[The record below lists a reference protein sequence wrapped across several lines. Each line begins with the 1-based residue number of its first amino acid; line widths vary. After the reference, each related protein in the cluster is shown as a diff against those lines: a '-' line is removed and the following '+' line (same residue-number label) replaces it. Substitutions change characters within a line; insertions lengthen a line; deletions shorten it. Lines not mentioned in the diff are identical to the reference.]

1 MQSSLILTGAGT
13 CVPATSI
20 MRFRTF
26 LPFSTVPL
34 RSTSGHSESSRILTA
49 AHGPVS
55 HPGLMPISAQ
65 QSSGNMISIAF
76 LRSTQHNKTNK
87 HTDSSEI
94 IIVKT
99 LTRTKYRAYIRS
111 VQTTLQGRHRP
122 SLHQFVRQARIR
134 NVSREI
140 PSLTTGTQQAAKA
153 TALNAQFASVT
164 RPDDPLLSI
173 PPILTPSEASA
184 CFTSVITT
192 TATVRR
198 HLKKLPT
205 CKASGPDGITNRVLK
220 ALAPS
225 IAFPLCH
232 IFNMSFTTGIFPSA
246 WKTAK
251 VIPVFKKGS
260 RNEPANHRPI
270 SLLPCVS
277 KVCERIFYD
286 HLYRHVSPFLSPA
299 QSGFRKGDSTS
310 LQLTRIVQQ
319 VCQHRDN
326 RALAGICFFDLAK
339 AFDTVWHRGPLA
351 KLEHA
356 FRVRKQPLSW
366 LKSYLSGRYQYVT
379 LLGTSSAA
387 EPVLS
392 GVSQG
397 SILGPLLF
405 IVYVNDL
412 PATSLFADDTT
423 ILT

>member
-1 MQSSLILTGAGT
+1 
-13 CVPATSI
+13 
-20 MRFRTF
+20 
-26 LPFSTVPL
+26 
-34 RSTSGHSESSRILTA
+34 
-49 AHGPVS
+49 
-55 HPGLMPISAQ
+55 MPISAQ

-76 LRSTQHNKTNK
+76 FKKYPTQQNKQAYQQQRN
-87 HTDSSEI
+87 
-94 IIVKT
+94 IVKT

-140 PSLTTGTQQAAKA
+140 PSLTTETQQAADPLVKA

-173 PPILTPSEASA
+173 PPILPHPPPPPSEPSA

-205 CKASGPDGITNRVLK
+205 CKASGPDGIPNRVLK

-232 IFNMSFTTGIFPSA
+232 IFNMSFTTGIFPCA

-251 VIPVFKKGS
+251 VIPVYKKGS
-260 RNEPANHRPI
+260 RHVPANYRLI

-286 HLYRHVSPFLSPA
+286 H
-299 QSGFRKGDSTS
+299 
-310 LQLTRIVQQ
+310 
-319 VCQHRDN
+319 
-326 RALAGICFFDLAK
+326 
-339 AFDTVWHRGPLA
+339 
-351 KLEHA
+351 
-356 FRVRKQPLSW
+356 
-366 LKSYLSGRYQYVT
+366 
-379 LLGTSSAA
+379 
-387 EPVLS
+387 
-392 GVSQG
+392 
-397 SILGPLLF
+397 
-405 IVYVNDL
+405 
-412 PATSLFADDTT
+412 
-423 ILT
+423 

>member
-1 MQSSLILTGAGT
+1 MQSSLTLTGAGI
-13 CVPATSI
+13 CVPATS
-20 MRFRTF
+20 MMPFRTF

-34 RSTSGHSESSRILTA
+34 RSTSGRSESSRIRTA
-49 AHGPVS
+49 AHGQVS
-55 HPGLMPISAQ
+55 LPGLMPISAQ
-65 QSSGNMISIAF
+65 QQVEIIIIMISIAS

-87 HTDSSEI
+87 HTNSSEI
-94 IIVKT
+94 QWKPWRGQSTELI
-99 LTRTKYRAYIRS
+99 S
-111 VQTTLQGRHRP
+111 VQCKLLGRADTRP

-134 NVSREI
+134 NESREI
-140 PSLTTGTQQAAKA
+140 TSLTTGTQQAADPLAKA

-164 RPDDPLLSI
+164 RPEDPLLSI
-173 PPILTPSEASA
+173 PPILTPSEPSA

-192 TATVRR
+192 TAAVRR

-205 CKASGPDGITNRVLK
+205 CMAYGPDGIPNGVLK

-232 IFNMSFTTGIFPSA
+232 IFNMSFTTGIFPCA

-251 VIPVFKKGS
+251 VIPIYKKGS
-260 RNEPANHRPI
+260 IHEPANYGPI
-270 SLLPCVS
+270 SLIPCVS

-286 HLYRHVSPFLSPA
+286 HLYRHVSTFLSPA
-299 QSGFRKGDSTS
+299 RSAFRKGDSTS

-339 AFDTVWHRGPLA
+339 AFDTVWHRGVLA

-366 LKSYLSGRYQYVT
+366 LKSYLSGRYNVKYVT
-379 LLGTSSAA
+379 VLGTSSAA

-392 GVSQG
+392 GVPQG
-397 SILGPLLF
+397 SILGPLHDRLLF
-405 IVYVNDL
+405 RK
-412 PATSLFADDTT
+412 
-423 ILT
+423 